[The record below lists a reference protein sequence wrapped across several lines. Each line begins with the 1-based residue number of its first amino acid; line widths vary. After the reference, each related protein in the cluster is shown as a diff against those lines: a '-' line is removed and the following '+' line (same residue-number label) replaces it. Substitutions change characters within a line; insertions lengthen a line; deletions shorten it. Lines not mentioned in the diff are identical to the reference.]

1 MRIPLRSIMIT
12 ASFALASGIAHADG
26 DGGDNSMSPFYGDSW
41 AALQAHQ
48 SNFATPALQ
57 VLDDRDAANAALH
70 DARDRMHRTVSRW
83 RDNASRVIH
92 RSDNAPAS

>member
-1 MRIPLRSIMIT
+1 MRTPLKAIMIT
-12 ASFALASGIAHADG
+12 ASLALASGMAHADG
-26 DGGDNSMSPFYGDSW
+26 DGGDNSMTPFYGDSW

-48 SNFATPALQ
+48 SNFSTPALQ
-57 VLDDRDAANAALH
+57 ALDDRGAANAAL
-70 DARDRMHRTVSRW
+70 DNARDRMHRTVSRW